1 MQTNVKYIL
10 STKLRFGLKMYFPGI
25 ISAYRTVSI
34 WQLTETP
41 ANPNPSVTS
50 SRASQY
56 TVWEENLED
65 LKKKKTVCKS
75 QLCVPVVDQVGAWGR
90 AKMAWL
96 EGAIY
101 ETSSLDVF

>member
-1 MQTNVKYIL
+1 
-10 STKLRFGLKMYFPGI
+10 MYFPGI

-56 TVWEENLED
+56 TVWEANLED
-65 LKKKKTVCKS
+65 LREFVKKKKKKSTVQIS
-75 QLCVPVVDQVGAWGR
+75 ALR
-90 AKMAWL
+90 ACC
-96 EGAIY
+96 
-101 ETSSLDVF
+101 